1 MATETLSGN
10 SDNQGWFSSW
20 KSCNLDC
27 SRQKFRLRESYSKC
41 TKLFTSLV
49 HSKCTKL
56 YMSDWWFRTD
66 SLSITATSVMV
77 LGAGESPPRSM
88 YQEIWTTTRVG
99 SFPGNP
105 KIWTGVRSY
114 FDSEFSSNLS
124 KPKLLDISLVIF

>member
-27 SRQKFRLRESYSKC
+27 SQQKFQLRESYSKC

-56 YMSDWWFRTD
+56 YASDWWFRTD

-77 LGAGESPPRSM
+77 LGAGESPPRKRHLYSGFNNNETPHTDFQIHALPLHKAVF
-88 YQEIWTTTRVG
+88 YL
-99 SFPGNP
+99 F
-105 KIWTGVRSY
+105 
-114 FDSEFSSNLS
+114 
-124 KPKLLDISLVIF
+124 KLILF